1 MEERARRLTA
11 GVIRLFLVLLALG
24 IVAFWISRRL
34 PDKGHVTL
42 QADAPTPDQLGPG
55 DYRLLNTDSSM
66 DVILQGDHILVGLSP
81 KTVAEI
87 RAKMDSE
94 PAKGEGDSSSLGRSI
109 AQMVKKTVADKLGIH
124 VVYSLADLRDV
135 RFDNGH
141 LVFEWKKG
149 AEHRV
154 FENVKVDGRQQSNT
168 FPPADADAFIA
179 AVRARKV
186 QLGQVAH

>member
-1 MEERARRLTA
+1 MEERARRFTA
-11 GVIRLFLVLLALG
+11 GIIRVFLVLVALA
-24 IVAFWISRRL
+24 IVGFWISRRL

-42 QADAPTPDQLGPG
+42 QAAPPSAEQLGPG

-81 KTVAEI
+81 KTVARI
-87 RAKMDSE
+87 KASMDSE
-94 PAKGEGDSSSLGRSI
+94 PAKGKGDSSDFGNSI
-109 AQMVKKTVADKLGIH
+109 AQFVKKTVADKLGTH
-124 VVYSLADLRDV
+124 LVYSLADLRDV

-141 LVFEWKKG
+141 LLFEWKKG

-154 FENVKVDGRQQSNT
+154 FENVKVNGKQESNT
-168 FPPADADAFIA
+168 FPAADADAFIA